1 MKCIR
6 QGCRGISAD
15 AEFEAGTWHDI
26 KFEYQQVDR
35 GAEVTLGWRTPSMLA
50 SYTPQQ
56 EIRAWG
62 LYLPG
67 TTQWVDFWT
76 GDCIKGGRTVEK
88 PAPIDIM
95 PLYIRAG
102 SIIPL
107 GPRLQFSTEKPAD
120 PIELRIYPGSDGRF
134 TLYEDQN
141 DGYGYEKG
149 VYAEIPMEW
158 NDARKQLTI
167 GTRHGS
173 FPGMPARRTFNV
185 VLVGKAHGVGDGETT
200 QPDKIVT
207 YSGKTVVVRF

>member
-1 MKCIR
+1 MDEMYPAGVQR
-6 QGCRGISAD
+6 NFSD

-56 EIRAWG
+56 ETGPWG

-76 GDCIKGGRTVEK
+76 GDRIDGGRTVEK

-102 SIIPL
+102 SIIPWAPSPVL
-107 GPRLQFSTEKPAD
+107 HRKAG
-120 PIELRIYPGSDGRF
+120 GS
-134 TLYEDQN
+134 
-141 DGYGYEKG
+141 
-149 VYAEIPMEW
+149 
-158 NDARKQLTI
+158 
-167 GTRHGS
+167 H
-173 FPGMPARRTFNV
+173 RT
-185 VLVGKAHGVGDGETT
+185 
-200 QPDKIVT
+200 PDLSRV
-207 YSGKTVVVRF
+207 